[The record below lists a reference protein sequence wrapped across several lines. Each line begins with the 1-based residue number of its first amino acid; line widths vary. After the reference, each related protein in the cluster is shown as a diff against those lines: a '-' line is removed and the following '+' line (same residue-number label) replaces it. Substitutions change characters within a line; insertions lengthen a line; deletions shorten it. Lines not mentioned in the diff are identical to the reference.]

1 MIWRRKHLTAATFLI
16 LVMKVFSG
24 LTITCHPAKYLI
36 GDECCPKC
44 LPGSRVKTHCTEFRS
59 TSCLPCIEGTYMDK
73 PNGLSLCALCTI
85 CDAGSGLKV
94 KRSCTVTS
102 DTACE
107 PLEGFYCTDS
117 TEGNCAA
124 AEKHTT
130 CQPGQYISQKG
141 TAFRDSVCSDCTDG
155 TFSDGTF
162 TSCQQHTQC
171 ETINLQLIKEGT
183 TSTDAECGEP
193 SSNVAVIVIS
203 ILVVF
208 LLIVSFLFII
218 YFLKRKTTCLKGKNF
233 EQGNAATHSREATVA
248 AESLKML
255 PV

>member
-24 LTITCHPAKYLI
+24 LTITCHPTEYFI
-36 GDECCPKC
+36 GDKCCPKC
-44 LPGSRVKTHCTEFRS
+44 LSGSRVKIHCTEFRS

-73 PNGLSLCALCTI
+73 PNGLSQCALCTI
-85 CDAGSGLKV
+85 CDAGSGLKL

-102 DTACE
+102 DTVCE

-141 TAFRDSVCSDCTDG
+141 TAFRDSVCSDCTNG
-155 TFSDGTF
+155 TFSNGTF

-171 ETINLQLIKEGT
+171 ETINLQKIKEGT
-183 TSTDAECGEP
+183 NSIDAECGEP
-193 SSNVAVIVIS
+193 SLNVAVIVIS
-203 ILVVF
+203 LVFF
-208 LLIVSFLFII
+208 LLIIIFIVGLII
-218 YFLKRKTTCLKGKNF
+218 YFLKRKKTHLKVKQ
-233 EQGNAATHSREATVA
+233 EKTVIA
-248 AESLKML
+248 KENKPDEAESSEI
-255 PV
+255 V

>member
-1 MIWRRKHLTAATFLI
+1 MNAVLNVCLISGVNEVSLLSAAALHVHKRKLLGDNIHLTNQ
-16 LVMKVFSG
+16 
-24 LTITCHPAKYLI
+24 
-36 GDECCPKC
+36 
-44 LPGSRVKTHCTEFRS
+44 S

-102 DTACE
+102 DTVCE

-141 TAFRDSVCSDCTDG
+141 PAFRDSVCSDCTDG

-171 ETINLQLIKEGT
+171 ETINLQKIKEGT

-203 ILVVF
+203 LVVF
-208 LLIVSFLFII
+208 LLILFVLII
-218 YFLKRKTTCLKGKNF
+218 YCLKTKTTSLNGIFK
-233 EQGNAATHSREATVA
+233 QGNAAPHSRETTVA
-248 AESLKML
+248 AESSEML